1 MDRAVAWVST
11 QAALCN
17 RTHYKIKGQRPARDQ
32 IVLYKDLQTDYAN
45 LIKPIGPIVQREP
58 TGPFGTHKDFA
69 REGIV
74 VFF

>member
-17 RTHYKIKGQRPARDQ
+17 RTRYKIKGQRPARDQ

-45 LIKPIGPIVQREP
+45 LIKTIGPIAQRET
-58 TGPFGTHKDFA
+58 TGPFATHKDFA

>member
-1 MDRAVAWVST
+1 MGEHARQHYATARATRSKA
-11 QAALCN
+11 
-17 RTHYKIKGQRPARDQ
+17 KRPARDQ

-58 TGPFGTHKDFA
+58 IGPIGTHKDFA

>member
-1 MDRAVAWVST
+1 M
-11 QAALCN
+11 
-17 RTHYKIKGQRPARDQ
+17 
-32 IVLYKDLQTDYAN
+32 QTDYAN

-58 TGPFGTHKDFA
+58 IGPIGTHKDFARPIGPIDQREPIGPIGTHKDFA

>member
-1 MDRAVAWVST
+1 M
-11 QAALCN
+11 
-17 RTHYKIKGQRPARDQ
+17 RDQ

-58 TGPFGTHKDFA
+58 IGPIGTHKDFA

>member
-1 MDRAVAWVST
+1 MDRAVAWAST

-17 RTHYKIKGQRPARDQ
+17 RTRYKIKGQRPAREQ

-45 LIKPIGPIVQREP
+45 LIKTIGPIVQREP
-58 TGPFGTHKDFA
+58 IGPIGTHKDFA